1 MDEAP
6 KTPFERVGRGKYG
19 YNTRQV
25 DEFVSR
31 VRNRYA
37 TNDSSGTS
45 SAPPRAGSPDGGSR
59 RAGSHRAG
67 PRGSGELTSRDV
79 RSVAFDAARGGYDP
93 HAVDLALDRFEDIF
107 AQQERRQAE
116 AEGDS
121 ERLLAA
127 ARGTALIAGRLHRP
141 AGERFRRPTR
151 RRVPSYNVEDV
162 DALCDR
168 LLRHFDDGAALS
180 VDIPRSAVFREA
192 KGAEG
197 YEEAQVDAFLDR
209 VVEVMTARA

>member
-45 SAPPRAGSPDGGSR
+45 SAPRRAGSPDGGS
-59 RAGSHRAG
+59 HRAG
-67 PRGSGELTSRDV
+67 PGGSGELTSRDV

>member
-1 MDEAP
+1 MDEAR

-37 TNDSSGTS
+37 AKDSSGSS
-45 SAPPRAGSPDGGSR
+45 SAPSRAGSSDGGSS
-59 RAGSHRAG
+59 RAGS
-67 PRGSGELTSRDV
+67 RGSGELTSRDI

-93 HAVDLALDRFEDIF
+93 QAVDLALDRFEDIF
-107 AQQERRQAE
+107 AQQELRQAE
-116 AEGDS
+116 AEGNNK
-121 ERLLAA
+121 RLLAA

-151 RRVPSYNVEDV
+151 RRVTSYNVEDV

-209 VVEVMTARA
+209 VVEVMTARG

>member
-1 MDEAP
+1 MDEAR

-31 VRNRYA
+31 VRNRYG
-37 TNDSSGTS
+37 TEDSPGTAR
-45 SAPPRAGSPDGGSR
+45 APQRAGTGDGGD
-59 RAGSHRAG
+59 
-67 PRGSGELTSRDV
+67 LTSRDV

-93 HAVDLALDRFEDIF
+93 QAVDLALDRFEDIF
-107 AQQERRQAE
+107 AEQEREQA
-116 AEGDS
+116 AATGDDKQ
-121 ERLLAA
+121 LLAA
-127 ARGTALIAGRLHRP
+127 ARAMALITGRLHRR
-141 AGERFRRPTR
+141 AGERFRRPSR

-168 LLRHFDDGAALS
+168 LLAHFTDGAALS
-180 VDIPRSAVFREA
+180 VDAARSAVFREA

-197 YEEAQVDAFLDR
+197 YEEAQVDAFLDW
-209 VVEVMTARA
+209 VVEVMTARG